1 MPTTEFTIPH
11 ETALV
16 TGASSGIGKQI
27 AFQFTDAGIDTV
39 ICSREQDNVD
49 PVAAENEASDR
60 PGEILPIECDVRD
73 TDAVESMIDE
83 TVEAFGGLDLLVNNA
98 GAVFH
103 AEFDDLSE
111 NAWSTIVDI
120 NLNGV
125 YNCTHAASEALKD
138 GGGAV
143 VNVSSTRSQ
152 EAAPGETHYGAA
164 KAGVNNLTKSLG
176 REWAPDG
183 VRVNCVVPGFVATPQ
198 AVTAGSVDPESI
210 DRDDVDRQVGVVGEI
225 ADVVEFLA
233 SEAASFMVGELVTVR
248 GKPAYLPSPEE

>member
-1 MPTTEFTIPH
+1 MATTEFEIPG

-16 TGASSGIGKQI
+16 TGASSGIGKRI
-27 AFQFTDAGIDTV
+27 ALQFTAKGIDTV

-49 PVAAENEASDR
+49 LVADENAESDR

-73 TDAVESMIDE
+73 TDAVETMVDE
-83 TVEAFGGLDLLVNNA
+83 TVETFGGLDILVNNA

-111 NAWSTIVDI
+111 NAWKTIVDI

-125 YNCTHAASEALKD
+125 YNCTHAASDALKD
-138 GGGAV
+138 GRGWV

-164 KAGVNNLTKSLG
+164 KAGVNNLTGSLA

-183 VRVNCVVPGFVATPQ
+183 VRVNCVVPGFIATPQ
-198 AVTAGSVDPESI
+198 AVTAGSVDPETI
-210 DRDDVDRQVGVVGEI
+210 DREDVDRQVGTVDEI
-225 ADVVEFLA
+225 ADVVEFLVSDA
-233 SEAASFMVGELVTVR
+233 SSFLIGELVTAR
-248 GKPAYLPSPEE
+248 GKPAYLPEPEP